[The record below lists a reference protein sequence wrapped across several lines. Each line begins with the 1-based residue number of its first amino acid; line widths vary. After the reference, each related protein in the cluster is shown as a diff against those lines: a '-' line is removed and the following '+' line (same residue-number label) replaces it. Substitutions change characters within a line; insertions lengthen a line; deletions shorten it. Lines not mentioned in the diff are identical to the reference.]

1 MKRTI
6 LFLLLA
12 WIAIYAGNHL
22 LFKSVSNKSEVETA
36 VQSRSAPEVRE
47 IDSWGPYLPD
57 VRTKD
62 DQTPNVA
69 SIKAPPPNQ
78 KSDSNLKDD
87 ERIAEN
93 FANLDPAD
101 EQVEHPTVI
110 PPTPGRKPHA
120 VSSVQVDLARDR
132 GPDQRSRAPNI
143 ASEQKRKTVAEQKRK
158 VVRAARN
165 TAPRFANMP
174 DEPPWFPSPPPR
186 RWRSGMFMF
195 APPDF

>member
-22 LFKSVSNKSEVETA
+22 LFKSVSKNSEVETA
-36 VQSRSAPEVRE
+36 VRLHHEEARE
-47 IDSWGPYLPD
+47 IDSWGPYLPG

-62 DQTPNVA
+62 DQEPNVT
-69 SIKAPPPNQ
+69 STKAPLPSQ
-78 KSDSNLKDD
+78 KADANLRGD

-93 FANLDPAD
+93 LATSDSSE
-101 EQVEHPTVI
+101 EQVERSPVKS
-110 PPTPGRKPHA
+110 PPTPDRTPHA
-120 VSSVQVDLARDR
+120 VSSVPADLATDR
-132 GPDQRSRAPNI
+132 RPDLHSRAPKMVT
-143 ASEQKRKTVAEQKRK
+143 EQKRKTVAEQKRR
-158 VVRAARN
+158 VARAARN

-174 DEPPWFPSPPPR
+174 DEPPWFPSPPPQ